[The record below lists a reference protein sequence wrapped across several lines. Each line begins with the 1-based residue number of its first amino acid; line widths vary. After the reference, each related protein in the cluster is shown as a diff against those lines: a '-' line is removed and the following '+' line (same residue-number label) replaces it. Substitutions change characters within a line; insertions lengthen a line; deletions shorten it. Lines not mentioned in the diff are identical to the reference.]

1 VVKAAITTN
10 ILRLLNKSNE
20 RFVTSK
26 VGEMT
31 KRETSSIRIDSNVK
45 AALDMI
51 AAERQLITGKNTT
64 VSDAIWYL
72 IENGAKHIADR
83 VNELATQSEADE
95 KRASD

>member
-1 VVKAAITTN
+1 MA
-10 ILRLLNKSNE
+10 
-20 RFVTSK
+20 
-26 VGEMT
+26 
-31 KRETSSIRIDSNVK
+31 KRETAPIRIDSKVK

-83 VNELATQSEADE
+83 VNELASQADDDNE
-95 KRASD
+95 K